1 MSGYYGYSMSNNAV
15 MAYEDGEKPL
25 SKWTKTAIITTIQ
38 TAINDGEVTAK
49 CDIEKLKKLPVKVL
63 KDELLIR
70 TSWHHTS
77 CHYNRTDFYFVD
89 LDRLEEMTDEDIEQ
103 MLQNKSA
110 KPAEPTEEKWKC
122 AFLEWSG
129 TRKHPKATEHIEVG
143 IVKGEWFIRAN
154 GSKKKTSA
162 NGFKFIEKVEN

>member
-15 MAYEDGEKPL
+15 MAYEDGEMPL
-25 SKWTKTAIITTIQ
+25 SKWTKTAIIAAIQ
-38 TAINDGEVTAK
+38 TAIKGGEITVK
-49 CDIEKLKKLPVKVL
+49 CNTEKLKKLSVKVL

-77 CHYNRTDFYFVD
+77 SHYNRTDFYSVD
-89 LDRLEEMTDEDIEQ
+89 LDRLEELTDENIEQ
-103 MLQNKSA
+103 MSQKKSE
-110 KPAEPTEEKWKC
+110 KPTEPTEEKWKC
-122 AFLEWSG
+122 SFLEWSG
-129 TRKHPKATEHIEVG
+129 TRKHPKATECVEVG